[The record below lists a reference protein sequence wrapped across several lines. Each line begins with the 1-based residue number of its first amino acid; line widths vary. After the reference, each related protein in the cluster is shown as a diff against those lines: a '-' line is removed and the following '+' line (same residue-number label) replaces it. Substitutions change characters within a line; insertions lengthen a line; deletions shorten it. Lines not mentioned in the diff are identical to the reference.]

1 MLASG
6 KAVLSGLR
14 WCGMLDVVA
23 FRALTRLFSHRADS
37 VIIRTSPLTHMPLG
51 SAAQC
56 RHAITRHVWGV
67 MLSCVS
73 GVATAQAVNLMG
85 PLPASNASTF

>member
-1 MLASG
+1 
-6 KAVLSGLR
+6 
-14 WCGMLDVVA
+14 MLDVA

-51 SAAQC
+51 SAVPC
-56 RHAITRHVWGV
+56 PRHD
-67 MLSCVS
+67 MLGSAARLCH

-85 PLPASNASTF
+85 PLPASNVSAF